1 MKKFLKKIMIFAAAV
16 IALAL
21 FYYFHYDLRGM
32 RKKRES
38 YLRNKNL
45 YEVHI
50 GVMWPHGKDK
60 ASYINGLEIAMEAL
74 EKDKRFPYHF
84 RLHFEDEDCGKRA
97 AWRFARDKRIV
108 AVVGS
113 YNSGTVKTCAPV
125 LDAAGILFLHSGN
138 NPLLMKRKIKL
149 LIELSYS
156 DIFHTENIKK
166 IAKYTGVKKI
176 ALLYKDSEYC
186 RGMKSLFSYQ
196 IYKERDMN
204 FTSIHS
210 YDERSRAE
218 PIYDNI
224 ANTDF
229 DGIVFFGYEEEA
241 HDFLKYLRW
250 CKYNKPFIGNET
262 LDSPD
267 FYRSFPPDDLNGVYC
282 SSYTSQFNV
291 TPELREFSRQYRKK
305 FKSQPDCLAVFGYSA
320 IMLLKKAIEH
330 SRCIS
335 PSLLY
340 QSILYCDFSILGLKF
355 EYTKDGILKQNL
367 TACKKWIPNKGFV
380 QFIPDVKLEDQDDL
394 ENELFE

>member
-1 MKKFLKKIMIFAAAV
+1 MIFAVLV
-16 IALAL
+16 IVAAL
-21 FYYFHYDLRGM
+21 FNYFHYDLRGM
-32 RKKRES
+32 RQKREN
-38 YLRNKNL
+38 YLRNKVRD
-45 YEVHI
+45 EVHI
-50 GVMWPHGKDK
+50 GVIWPHGEEPS
-60 ASYINGLEIAMEAL
+60 SYINGLKIAMDVL
-74 EKDKRFPYHF
+74 EKDKRLPYHF

-97 AWRFARDKRIV
+97 AWRFARDKRIA
-108 AVVGS
+108 AVVGC
-113 YNSGTVKTCAPV
+113 YNSGTVKTCAPI
-125 LDAAGILFLHSGN
+125 LGEAGILFLHSGN

-166 IAKYTGVKKI
+166 IAKYAGMKKI

-196 IYKERDMN
+196 IHKEPDMI
-204 FTSIHS
+204 FTCIHS

-218 PIYDNI
+218 PVYDNI
-224 ANTDF
+224 AHTDF
-229 DGIVFFGYEEEA
+229 DGIVFFGYEKEA

-250 CKYNKPFIGNET
+250 CRYNKPFIGNET

-267 FYRSFPPDDLNGVYC
+267 FYRAFPADGLNGVYC
-282 SSYTSQFNV
+282 SSYTSQFNG
-291 TPELREFSRQYRKK
+291 TPELQAFSKQYRKK
-305 FKSQPDCLAVFGYSA
+305 FNSQPDCLAIFGYSA
-320 IMLLKKAIEH
+320 IMLLKKSIEH

-335 PSLLY
+335 PPLMY
-340 QSILYCDFSILGLKF
+340 QSILYCDFSILGMKF

-380 QFIPDVKLEDQDDL
+380 QFIPNVKLEAQDDL